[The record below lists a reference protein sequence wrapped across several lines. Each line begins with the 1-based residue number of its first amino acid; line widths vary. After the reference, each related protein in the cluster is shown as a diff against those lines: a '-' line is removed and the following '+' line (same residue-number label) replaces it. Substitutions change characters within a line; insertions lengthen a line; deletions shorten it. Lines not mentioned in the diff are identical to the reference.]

1 MNPLQKKVI
10 TLLDAITK
18 DIVLNAQIE
27 TELTEASLASL
38 NNLRLLSSVPSQI
51 LILQEIRTALSA
63 DKADLELILN
73 TATDASDW
81 VDLKSYIEK
90 ILANANRPTLR
101 SVHRILCAAFRHCY
115 NLDITPVPAS

>member
-63 DKADLELILN
+63 DKADLELIIN
-73 TATDASDW
+73 TDTDARDS
-81 VDLKSYIEK
+81 LEFKRYI
-90 ILANANRPTLR
+90 
-101 SVHRILCAAFRHCY
+101 
-115 NLDITPVPAS
+115 